1 MDPGEQSRP
10 GLLAV
15 RALGGGGGRSLSP
28 PFAHQ
33 VMAPLIGVPVPEEK
47 VQRNRTSMDR
57 ALQQLEDKF
66 LGDRAFLAGQQVSL
80 ADLMALEELLQV

>member
-1 MDPGEQSRP
+1 M
-10 GLLAV
+10 